1 MVARAGGDDARVR
14 DRQRARP
21 PMADVLALAVR
32 FLHVLTGLAWVGG
45 LLFFGH
51 AFLGGINKLRDEVR
65 REAMM
70 TGVEKAAT
78 YSAVAGPLT
87 LLLGLWNQ
95 YLVSGTIRFRGGT
108 WEVLL
113 GIALVLTLVMLG
125 LLFGMTWP
133 SLQALQEGRSGAD
146 EHERRA
152 RVGLVASAGVGVV
165 VVLLMVLAEGART
178 GLL

>member
-1 MVARAGGDDARVR
+1 MVAEAADDDARVTSR
-14 DRQRARP
+14 KRP
-21 PMADVLALAVR
+21 PAPMADVLALAVR
-32 FLHVLTGLAWVGG
+32 FLHVLLGLAWVGG

-70 TGVEKAAT
+70 AGIEKAAT
-78 YSAVAGPLT
+78 FSAVAGPLT

-95 YLVSGTIRFRGGT
+95 YLVSGTLRYRGGT

-113 GIALVLTLVMLG
+113 GAALVLTLAMLG

-133 SLQALQEGRSGAD
+133 NLQALQEDRGEAD